1 MLFISLLILLFT
13 MYIYIY
19 TYTYIYYI
27 YICIY
32 MYMHIY
38 NIFIHICNI
47 YIYIYIYIYNI
58 YIYIYIYPQFKSS
71 ISEDRR
77 SEKYTTRIPIYWN
90 DTWKLMCVIVLSMP
104 WSPINKT
111 YMLCLI
117 YYEKRNPQ
125 HQIIS
130 HLIASQIIKNDTLNF
145 FLIIHQSIA
154 NYCSLRN
161 ILNILN
167 KLSVT
172 INPV

>member
-27 YICIY
+27 YIYICIY
-32 MYMHIY
+32 ICICIY
-38 NIFIHICNI
+38 IIYLYIYVI
-47 YIYIYIYIYNI
+47 YIYIYIYIYIFTI

-130 HLIASQIIKNDTLNF
+130 HLIASQIIKNYTLNF
-145 FLIIHQSIA
+145 FYWYYSLYIIQLQIISH
-154 NYCSLRN
+154 
-161 ILNILN
+161 
-167 KLSVT
+167 
-172 INPV
+172 